1 MIAVLAALPI
11 ETELLRRRLSP
22 CEVRDCAGFELYL
35 GRLGGTPLVL
45 VHCGIGKSNAAS
57 AMTAL
62 HLVSPPAVV
71 YVIGCGGAYLGN
83 GIGIG
88 DLALASSE
96 IHGDEGVSLAQDF
109 LTMEDL
115 RLPVLVRNG
124 QRYFN
129 VFPCNPALLSQMQA
143 RLQSFCIEQAR
154 NLAIGPFVTVS
165 SCSGTAAAGTMM
177 AKRTGGVCENM
188 EGAAIAQVCARY
200 GIPFME
206 LRGISNL
213 VEDRD
218 PSGWNLL
225 AGAEIAQNALLSI
238 LSTQPVPEASA

>member
-1 MIAVLAALPI
+1 MIAVLAALPF

-22 CEVRDCAGFELYL
+22 CEVRDCAGFELFL

-45 VHCGIGKSNAAS
+45 LHCGIGKSNAAS

-62 HLVSPPAVV
+62 HLVAPPEAV
-71 YVIGCGGAYLGN
+71 YVIGCAGAYPGN
-83 GIGIG
+83 DIGIG
-88 DLALASSE
+88 DLALASCE
-96 IHGDEGVSLAQDF
+96 IHGDEGVNLDRAF
-109 LTMEDL
+109 LNMEDL
-115 RLPVLVRNG
+115 HLPVLLRNG

-129 VFPCNPALLSQMQA
+129 TFPCHPGLLAQTQV
-143 RLQSFCIEQAR
+143 RLESFCVEHSCR
-154 NLAIGPFVTVS
+154 LATGPFVTVS
-165 SCSGTAAAGTMM
+165 SCSGTAAIGATL

-188 EGAAIAQVCARY
+188 EGAAIAQVCTRH

-218 PSGWNLL
+218 PSRWNLR
-225 AGAEIAQNALLSI
+225 AGAEIAQTALLLL
-238 LSTQPVPEASA
+238 LSVQPIPEASA